1 VSLQA
6 YQKAAARAE
15 NPRSTEY
22 RLLGQV
28 TRALIDAKSAERWEL
43 KKLSSALDWNR
54 KVWST
59 FAADC
64 ASAQNELPKELRASI
79 VSLSIFVVKYS
90 SQVLREGA
98 DMEPLIDINR
108 MIMQGLDPSAPEH
121 AALS

>member
-1 VSLQA
+1 MSLQA

-15 NPRSTEY
+15 NPRQTEY

-28 TRALIDAKSAERWEL
+28 TRALIDAQAAGRFEL
-43 KKLSSALDWNR
+43 KTLSSALEWNR

-64 ASAQNELPKELRASI
+64 SAAENELPEALRASI
-79 VSLSIFVVKYS
+79 ISLSIFVVKYT

-98 DMEPLIDINR
+98 ELDPLIDINR
-108 MIMQGLDPSAPEH
+108 TIMQGLDPH
-121 AALS
+121 AAGS